1 MSSSSSTATRTPK
14 RVTFAVTPSP
24 PTSSSCVIC
33 GNDEAKYRCP
43 RCHERYCSLSC
54 YKEHSEGRC
63 SQGFYKDQV
72 ASYTEVSKPTEE
84 ERKNVEMMIYEHNQD
99 DAPDDGGMEE
109 EEVLNLYRLL
119 DVLDDDGVMDDAQK
133 ELILAHLNDYL
144 SPDQIDDFRRELKS
158 GHLYKQVLEEN
169 AEGDD
174 DGVVDWSPWWEDKIR
189 SAERSYEISNEG
201 RRRVPK
207 HRCCH
212 CYGNN
217 DSSTPSSSS
226 PILTIKE
233 DIILYRISAVIY
245 AYTKL
250 TRQYFGDWSWDVA
263 RVGSEVLSLCPFLN
277 GVDDAVSRIDYDNLR
292 QMAITMN
299 MYDEQSWRDVSSILD
314 DERSDELLL
323 SIIHEV
329 RGMITRVFENSRK
342 REVMAL
348 RLLESYIYYHVCCCS
363 GREGARQVGEE
374 GKKDEVI
381 MLLKAEVDQIV
392 RDLHYQKEE
401 TRMIEEKL
409 SAAKEMNN
417 NTLVVGM
424 KSTDD
429 GAVCHKLI
437 QEIHKDDQ

>member
-1 MSSSSSTATRTPK
+1 MSSSSSSSTATRTPK

-24 PTSSSCVIC
+24 PTSSSSSSCVIC

-174 DGVVDWSPWWEDKIR
+174 DGGVVDWSPWWEDKIR
-189 SAERSYEISNEG
+189 SAERSYERSNEG
-201 RRRVPK
+201 RRRRVPK

-212 CYGNN
+212 CYG
-217 DSSTPSSSS
+217 
-226 PILTIKE
+226 
-233 DIILYRISAVIY
+233 
-245 AYTKL
+245 
-250 TRQYFGDWSWDVA
+250 TRE
-263 RVGSEVLSLCPFLN
+263 EV
-277 GVDDAVSRIDYDNLR
+277 
-292 QMAITMN
+292 
-299 MYDEQSWRDVSSILD
+299 
-314 DERSDELLL
+314 
-323 SIIHEV
+323 
-329 RGMITRVFENSRK
+329 
-342 REVMAL
+342 
-348 RLLESYIYYHVCCCS
+348 
-363 GREGARQVGEE
+363 
-374 GKKDEVI
+374 
-381 MLLKAEVDQIV
+381 
-392 RDLHYQKEE
+392 
-401 TRMIEEKL
+401 
-409 SAAKEMNN
+409 
-417 NTLVVGM
+417 
-424 KSTDD
+424 
-429 GAVCHKLI
+429 
-437 QEIHKDDQ
+437 